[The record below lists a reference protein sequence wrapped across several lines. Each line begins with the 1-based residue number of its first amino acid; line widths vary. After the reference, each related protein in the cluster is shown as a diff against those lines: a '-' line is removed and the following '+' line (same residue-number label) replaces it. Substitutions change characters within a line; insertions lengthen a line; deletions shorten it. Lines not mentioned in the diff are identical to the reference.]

1 MATINPSN
9 QQIAQYSM
17 QTGGPNNLLNNV
29 PPSATSGVP
38 FISQGAAAQPIAGTC
53 AIAGGGTN
61 ATSMATSTGI
71 VKYDGTRLV
80 TSSTATIDSSNRY
93 KNTAQPAF
101 LAYLGSSD
109 LNKTGNGATFT
120 LGSATALTEVF
131 DQGSDFNTNGTFTAP
146 VTGQYNLYFRCLV
159 QGTTIATSILLNIV
173 TSNRT
178 YSNNYNRAAAST
190 DLDLSTATLA
200 DMDAA
205 DTCTF
210 VVSCGGEAGNTDD
223 IFGGA
228 GSTIWTGVSGYLAT

>member
-9 QQIAQYSM
+9 QTITQYNL
-17 QTGGPNNLLNNV
+17 QTGGASNLLNNV
-29 PPSATSGVP
+29 APSATSGVP
-38 FISQGAAAQPIAGTC
+38 VISQGAASQPVFGTV

-71 VKYDGTRLV
+71 VKFDGTSLV
-80 TSSTATIDSSNRY
+80 TSSAATIDSSNRY
-93 KNTAQPAF
+93 LNTAQPAF

-109 LNKTGNGATFT
+109 LNKTGNGSAFT

-146 VTGQYNLYFRCLV
+146 VTGRYVLNFRCLV
-159 QGTTIATSILLNIV
+159 QGCTIASSILLNIV
-173 TSNRT
+173 TGNRT
-178 YSNNYNRAAAST
+178 YSNNYNRAAAAT
-190 DLDLSTATLA
+190 DLDLSTSTLA
-200 DMDAA
+200 DMDAG

-210 VVSCGGEAGNTDD
+210 VVVTGGEAGATDD